1 MAKRIPF
8 WILLTAILLAAGI
21 PIYWTF
27 ITSISPDADLSI
39 TTKNWFPPHPTFM
52 YYHEVLS
59 PSKTGYSIVHE
70 FQATFLNSTI
80 IGITVTII
88 CLLFASLAAYSIE
101 RLKVPLRRAI
111 SFGVVLTQM
120 LPPIMLVIPIYLI
133 FGKMG
138 LINSKFALIIIYT
151 ALNLPFAIW
160 ILSSYFRR
168 LPVSVEEAAI
178 VDGCSY
184 LGTLW
189 RIVIPLSK
197 PAIFTAGI
205 FIFLS
210 SWNEFV
216 IALVLTTDLQAKTLP
231 IAIAEF
237 MGRFYTSYPL
247 MCAAGML
254 SMVPPILFATIFQ
267 RYLVEGLARGA
278 VKE

>member
-1 MAKRIPF
+1 MVKRIPF
-8 WILLTAILLAAGI
+8 WILITTILLAAGI

-27 ITSISPDADLSI
+27 ITSISSDADLSI
-39 TTKNWFPPHPTFM
+39 TTKNWFPPNPTFK

-80 IGITVTII
+80 IGLTVTLI
-88 CLLFASLAAYSIE
+88 CLFFASLAAYSIE
-101 RLKVPLRRAI
+101 RLKVPLRKAI

-138 LINSKFALIIIYT
+138 LLNSKLALIIIYT

-189 RIVIPLSK
+189 RIVLPLSK